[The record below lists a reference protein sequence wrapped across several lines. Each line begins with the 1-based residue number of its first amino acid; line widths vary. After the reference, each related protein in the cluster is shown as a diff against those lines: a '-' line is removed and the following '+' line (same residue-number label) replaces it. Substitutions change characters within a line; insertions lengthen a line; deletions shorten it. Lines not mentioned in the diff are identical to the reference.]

1 MAEATPVTIDQSEFR
16 YWVTTGWAMGA
27 SIPPNSYTV
36 ENVDLTT
43 IVELYSSPHVVSIS
57 LAGSLAGQA
66 VTADAH
72 QLEALLS
79 SKVEQYPASIDAND
93 TAVTFWN
100 TLRCSN

>member
-1 MAEATPVTIDQSEFR
+1 M
-16 YWVTTGWAMGA
+16 TTGWPMEPQ
-27 SIPPNSYTV
+27 SRLSFTV

-43 IVELYSSPHVVSIS
+43 IVELYESPHVVSIS

-79 SKVEQYPASIDAND
+79 SKSG
-93 TAVTFWN
+93 AVSSFN
-100 TLRCSN
+100 